1 MSENDHQKN
10 VNDYLIERIYGV
22 RLIETNAITKEVQ
35 RRTHRKKRINK
46 KWLKRFGYKTVPDHG
61 RVIRMGDMIFGTRK
75 TIQKIIEAVEG
86 GSHEEERNAPGE

>member
-1 MSENDHQKN
+1 MSENDHQKD
-10 VNDYLIERIYGV
+10 VRDYLIGRIYGV

-61 RVIRMGDMIFGTRK
+61 RVIRMGDMIFGTPK
-75 TIQKIIEAVEG
+75 TIQKIIEAAKGE
-86 GSHEEERNAPGE
+86 SHEPRKADD